1 MMGAPTERQPK
12 ETDEAWQAWLIFRD
26 MGPERTH
33 QQVAKKL
40 RKSRKMI
47 ATWAARWD
55 WKGRIVTWD
64 NEAEERERKAADQA
78 ALEKARALADRQEKV
93 QEKAWDIASK
103 LHAKAMEMLAFP
115 LSRQTIHDSKDGKK
129 RTIVVEPMA
138 WKLGDIARLAE
149 VADSLSRLATGMS
162 TSRAEHVG
170 RDGEP
175 LPAGAA
181 MPTLIQVVVTAAK
194 DAEDKHVYRLLPGTE
209 EEKEDAESSVIDI

>member
-12 ETDEAWQAWLIFRD
+12 ETDEAYQAWRTYCE

-33 QQVAKKL
+33 ERVAKKL
-40 RKSRKMI
+40 RKSRKMVS
-47 ATWAARWD
+47 TWAARWD
-55 WKGRIVTWD
+55 WKARIVAWD
-64 NEAEERERKAADQA
+64 NEAAERERKAADQA

-93 QEKAWDIASK
+93 QEASWDIAQK

-115 LSRQTIHDSKDGKK
+115 LSRQTVRDTKDGKK
-129 RTIVVEPMA
+129 RTIIIEPMA

-149 VADSLSRLATGMS
+149 VSDALSRLATGMS

-170 RDGEP
+170 RDGEA

-181 MPTLIQVVVTAAK
+181 SPTLIQVLVTAAK
-194 DAEDKHVYRLLPGTE
+194 DAEVTHRYKELPGTE
-209 EEKEDAESSVIDI
+209 EETEDAASTVI